1 MAATSYHVAQS
12 RSKAGDVY
20 GYQIAPI
27 VLWPGFAP
35 RPVPTHLHVC
45 GGLFNPSSVDKSDKW
60 AAGLEPGHLGSKTL
74 SSLSH
79 SYRGC
84 FMKAAVSGGEELL
97 QCCCSPRCPPPPP
110 LPPLGD
116 GRLSQIPRT
125 FNDIALDVKGLHVMG
140 ASAVML

>member
-35 RPVPTHLHVC
+35 RPVPTHLPLW
-45 GGLFNPSSVDKSDKW
+45 GGLFNPSSVDKSDKG
-60 AAGLEPGHLGSKTL
+60 AAGLEPGHLGSKDL

-79 SYRGC
+79 DHRGC
-84 FMKAAVSGGEELL
+84 LLEAVVGGGRCLSSAAGAPTV
-97 QCCCSPRCPPPPP
+97 R
-110 LPPLGD
+110 
-116 GRLSQIPRT
+116 RR
-125 FNDIALDVKGLHVMG
+125 
-140 ASAVML
+140 ASATLR

>member
-45 GGLFNPSSVDKSDKW
+45 GGLFNPSSVDKSDKG
-60 AAGLEPGHLGSKTL
+60 AAGLEPGRLGSQNL
-74 SSLSH
+74 SSLSLG
-79 SYRGC
+79 YRGC
-84 FMKAAVSGGEELL
+84 FEGGSSLWGLVLAVLL
-97 QCCCSPRCPPPPP
+97 GPRR
-110 LPPLGD
+110 
-116 GRLSQIPRT
+116 RLCHT
-125 FNDIALDVKGLHVMG
+125 
-140 ASAVML
+140 